1 MILAD
6 KIIELRKKNG
16 WSQEDLAEKL
26 DVSRQSV
33 SKWESAQSVP
43 DMGRIVKLSE
53 IFGVSTDYLL
63 KDDMELPVPTG
74 GEIVDT
80 DSRLRTVSLEEATSF
95 LRVREYNA
103 PRIALGVLLCILSPV
118 LLLYLGAAQEYGK
131 IAISENRAGGIGLL
145 ILFVLVG
152 CAVALFVSA
161 GLRSKPYEYLEH
173 EKIDTLYGV
182 DGMVRERRDRFQPV
196 FSRQLVI
203 GIVLCVVA
211 AIPLFATMIIFDGND
226 FLAAVSI
233 CVMLAIISLGAF
245 LIVRVSVIWGSFHQL
260 LEEGDYSRANK
271 EEEKKYGWFHGAF
284 WMLVTAGYLG
294 WSFITNA
301 WDRTW
306 IVWPV
311 AGAAYGAIYAIVK
324 AARQKSE

>member
-43 DMGRIVKLSE
+43 DMGRIVKLSGL
-53 IFGVSTDYLL
+53 FGVSTDFLL

-80 DSRLRTVSLEEATSF
+80 GSSLRTVSLEEATAF
-95 LRVREYNA
+95 LRLREYNA
-103 PRIALGVLLCILSPV
+103 PRIAFGVMLCILSPI

-145 ILFVLVG
+145 LLFVLVG

-161 GLRSKPYEYLEH
+161 GLRSRPYEYLEH

-211 AIPLFATMIIFDGND
+211 AIPLFATMIIFDGNE

-233 CVMLAIISLGAF
+233 CVMLAIVAMGVF
-245 LIVRVSVIWGSFHQL
+245 MIVRVSIIWGGFHQL
-260 LEEGDYSRANK
+260 LEEGDYSRSNK
-271 EEEKKYGWFHGAF
+271 EEEQRLGWFHSCF
-284 WMLVTAGYLG
+284 WMLVTAAFLAWG
-294 WSFITNA
+294 FITNR
-301 WDRTW
+301 WDRAW
-306 IVWPV
+306 IIWPV
-311 AGAAYGAIYAIVK
+311 AGVAYGAIYAIIK
-324 AARQKSE
+324 AVRQKSV

>member
-6 KIIELRKKNG
+6 KIIDLRKKNG

-63 KDDMELPVPTG
+63 KDDIGQPEPTEL
-74 GEIVDT
+74 VDT
-80 DSRLRTVSLEEATSF
+80 DSRLRTVSMEEAAAF

-103 PRIALGVLLCILSPV
+103 PRIALGVLMCILSPILV
-118 LLLYLGAAQEYGK
+118 ILLSGASEAGLL
-131 IAISENRAGGIGLL
+131 IISENKAVGLGL
-145 ILFVLVG
+145 ILLFALVG
-152 CAVALFVSA
+152 CAVGLFVSA
-161 GLRSKPYEYLEH
+161 ALRSKPYEYLEH

-182 DGMVRERRDRFQPV
+182 SGMVHERRERFQPI
-196 FSRQLVI
+196 FSRQLII
-203 GIVLCVVA
+203 GIVLCVISSV
-211 AIPLFATMIIFDGND
+211 PLFIAMIFAENNE
-226 FLAAVSI
+226 FLQIVSV
-233 CVMLAIISLGAF
+233 CVLLVMVALGAF
-245 LIVRVSVIWGSFHQL
+245 LIVRVAIIWGSFQQL
-260 LEEGDYSRANK
+260 LEEGDYSRSNK
-271 EEEKKYGWFHGAF
+271 DLEKKYGWFSSSF
-284 WMLVTAGYLG
+284 WMLVTAGYLA

-311 AGAAYGAIYAIVK
+311 AGVAYGAIYAILK